1 MSSQATLNPP
11 SGNHRSSPEPKL
23 ADGATHALHDL
34 MMLAE
39 LQAKLLELDIKQAVQ
54 RVVRHALLL
63 AIGGL
68 LLIGTVPVMIIALAL
83 TFAQEFPISLAA
95 GYWLALLGVMLVA
108 GLLIFAAMLRLRQ
121 VTNVFARSKAEWR
134 CNVQWLKD
142 TLRRRHPNEP

>member
-11 SGNHRSSPEPKL
+11 TGNHRPTPEPKL
-23 ADGATHALHDL
+23 ADGASHALHDL
-34 MMLAE
+34 VMLAE
-39 LQAKLLELDIKQAVQ
+39 LQAKLLELDLKQAVQ
-54 RVVRHALLL
+54 RVLRHAVLL

-68 LLIGTVPVMIIALAL
+68 LLIGAVPVAIIALAL
-83 TFAQEFPISLAA
+83 TLAQELPVSLAA
-95 GYWLALLGVMLVA
+95 AYWLTLLGVVLAA

-142 TLRRRHPNEP
+142 TLRGRRPAE